1 VVNRNVTSQNT
12 ATFRAL
18 HGIRAVHFLGTRID
32 TLKLPDLLRVVH
44 GAVRESTRIS
54 VMYVNIHTVNLAYRH
69 TYFRELLRGADIVY
83 CDGTGVR
90 LGARLLGL
98 EIPERMTG
106 ADWIHDLCR
115 MAVRENL
122 SLFFMGSAA
131 GVAGQAAVALQ
142 VRYPGLRVVGWSS
155 GFGLSDGTVRR
166 ISDCRPD
173 ILLVGMGSPRQERW
187 IAENRNGLEVP
198 VVWAVG
204 ALFDFVSGRI
214 PRGPRWMTNHGLEW
228 VCRLAAEPEKL
239 WRRYLI
245 GNPLFLYR
253 VLRSRMKG
261 QSDRFASSDHR
272 PSADQRVP

>member
-1 VVNRNVTSQNT
+1 VVNRNVTSPKT
-12 ATFRAL
+12 GSFRAL
-18 HGIRAVHFLGTRID
+18 HGVNSVHFMGTRID
-32 TLKLPDLLRVVH
+32 TLRLPDLLRAVY
-44 GAVRESTRIS
+44 GAVRESTHVS
-54 VMYVNIHTVNLAYRH
+54 VMYVNVHTVNLAHRH
-69 TYFRELLRGADIVY
+69 AYFRDLLRAADIVY

-131 GVAGQAAVALQ
+131 GVAGQAAVALE
-142 VRYPGLRVVGWSS
+142 VRYPGLRILGWSS
-155 GFGLSDGTVRR
+155 GFGLSESTLRR
-166 ISDCRPD
+166 INDCGPD

-187 IAENRNGLEVP
+187 IAENRDRLDVP

-228 VCRLAAEPEKL
+228 MCRLAAEPEKL

-253 VLRSRMKG
+253 IVRLRMKG
-261 QSDRFASSDHR
+261 
-272 PSADQRVP
+272 

>member
-1 VVNRNVTSQNT
+1 MVNRNVTSGKT
-12 ATFRAL
+12 GSIRAL
-18 HGIRAVHFLGTRID
+18 RGIGSVHFMGTRIE
-32 TLKLPDLLRVVH
+32 TLRLSDLLLVVDE
-44 GAVRESTRIS
+44 AVRESARIS

-69 TYFRELLRGADIVY
+69 MYFSELLRGADIVY

-131 GVAGQAAVALQ
+131 GVAGHAAVALQ

-155 GFGLSDGTVRR
+155 GFGLSEGTVRR
-166 ISDCRPD
+166 INDCRPD

-187 IAENRNGLEVP
+187 IAENRDRLDVP

-228 VCRLAAEPEKL
+228 MCRLAAEPEKL

-253 VLRSRMKG
+253 VLRSRIRG
-261 QSDRFASSDHR
+261 
-272 PSADQRVP
+272 